1 MQKLA
6 EICIRRPVFATM
18 LILALVVIGL
28 DSYRKLGVDFFPKI
42 EFPYV
47 SITTVLPGASPEEV
61 ESQVTKV
68 LEEAVNTISG
78 IDELNSTSAEGISII
93 TIGFVLEKDPEIAA
107 QEVRDKVST
116 VLGQLPRDARTPV
129 VEKLATDAAPV
140 LNVVISSPRDLR
152 EVTKIVDDQIKK
164 NIETING
171 VGQVRFVGERK
182 RQIQVLL
189 NPEKLAAY
197 NLNIE
202 QVRLA
207 LAAQNVEVP
216 GGRIDEGNREL
227 TLRTLG
233 RVQQPAD
240 FARIIVANINGAP
253 VRISDIGEVQDSVE
267 EPRSL
272 ARLNGVPA
280 VALAVRKQAGTNSLE
295 VIAAIK
301 QRIEEIRP
309 SLPPDFRIT
318 YTRDQSG
325 FIRASYNAVLEHLV
339 LGGFFAAIVVLFFI
353 RNWRSTLIAAIA
365 IPTSIIST
373 FSLMNWMGFSLN
385 QITMLA
391 LTLMVGIVIDDAIVV
406 LENIF
411 RNMEEKRLPPME
423 AAFIGTKEIGLAV
436 LATTLSLIII
446 FIPIAIMPGIVGR
459 FMSSFGYTAAF
470 AVGIS
475 LIVSFTLTPMLCSRF
490 LKVEPEKKA
499 TKAGWYEALIARPY
513 QKMLAWS
520 LTHRWE
526 VALGALAVMLST
538 VPMIRAMGVD
548 FLPTDDQSEFEI
560 NIRMPVGSSLDG
572 TAQVMELVERDLREL
587 PGVRDLFTTIGADQR
602 RQVDRA
608 SVIVE
613 LVDPKERK
621 YSQRRLMDMA
631 RERLSRY
638 KDLIVTVQLPSLISG
653 APNSDFMFSIQGP
666 DLNRLEQYAN
676 SLMARLKQV
685 PGVADMELTYESG
698 KPEVRVQINRD
709 KAADLNV
716 NVAQI
721 ANAMRVLVGGDDQA
735 TTYKEGDDRYDVL
748 LRVAEPYRNS
758 PRTLERLYVPSAT
771 LGNVPLS
778 NVATFELGTGPT
790 SIDRYNRQ
798 RRVLIMGNLS
808 KNLALGDL
816 INIAN
821 QHMESLNMPP
831 GYTYGTVGR
840 SRELGRAV
848 KNFLIAFL
856 LSIVFMYMILASNYE
871 SFIDP
876 VTILLS
882 LPLSAP
888 FALLSLFIARENFS
902 IVYTSLGILVLF
914 GIVKKNSILQI
925 DHIKALRREG
935 MPRLEAIIQG
945 CEDRLRPILMTT
957 AALVAG
963 MIPLA
968 LGTGAGSGSRRT
980 VAIVVI
986 GGQSLALLLTL
997 LVTPVAYSLFDDVAH
1012 SRLWRRL
1019 FARAPKPAPSV
1030 TAMLL
1035 LAALLAPP
1043 ALKAQAK
1050 TGEEWEAAMRSARR
1064 QVLEAPR
1071 VGVAASLRELTLS
1084 QALELALKNNLEIEI
1099 ERTWLDTAAAM
1110 IKSARGAFDPLLQYN
1125 PSFDTRN
1132 LPVANTL
1139 AAPGGRLSEHYLNH
1153 NIYLRGK
1160 TPFSGLAWHIDFE
1173 NQRQSTNNPFTALT
1187 PFLTSRLGAGFSLP
1201 LLRFREVDPDRA
1213 QLRIRLKQRDQQRAA
1228 FELKVID
1235 VITRT
1240 QSAYWDLAAAIE
1252 DATVAADGV
1261 RLAREQHERNLRFI
1275 EAGTLA
1281 PVESAASEA
1290 ELQRRIDSFQTALT
1304 VLAAAENQ
1312 LKTILTPNP
1321 SDPLWNE
1328 RLVPVDARALPPPP
1342 VTVEE
1347 ALSTALER
1355 RLELRS
1361 LELSLDQNRTQV
1373 QLASSALRPQVV
1385 LTANYFNSGLAGV
1398 LAPGTGGGFASFFG
1412 PLFERVNTL
1421 SGINGLPPLPPV
1433 QTGGAVPPSLVGGYG
1448 STLSNLATGNFQT
1461 VSAGISFEWNP
1472 RNRAAQGQLEQAILN
1487 ERRLKLTRTQIEQ
1500 GIAAGVRTALQNLEA
1515 ARLRIEAARASERA
1529 AREKLESEIRLF
1541 QTGESTNFLVLVRQ
1555 NELLDSRRRVVAAEL
1570 LLNRAVAQLQQ
1581 ALGTTLEANR
1591 IRLD

>member
-28 DSYRKLGVDFFPKI
+28 DSYRKLGVDFFPKV

-78 IDELNSTSAEGISII
+78 IDELNSTSAEGVSII

-140 LNVVISSPRDLR
+140 LNIVVSSPRDMR

-164 NIETING
+164 NIETISG

-202 QVRLA
+202 QVRVA
-207 LAAQNVEVP
+207 LAAQNVEIP

-233 RVQQPAD
+233 RVEQPMD
-240 FARIIVANINGAP
+240 FARIIVGTVNGAP
-253 VRISDIGEVQDSVE
+253 VRISDIGEVQDTYE
-267 EPRSL
+267 EPRSI
-272 ARLNGVPA
+272 ARLNGRPA
-280 VALAVRKQAGTNSLE
+280 VALAVRKQAGTNSLD

-301 QRIEEIRP
+301 QRIVELKP
-309 SLPPDFRIT
+309 SLPPDFEIT
-318 YTRDQSG
+318 YARDQSG
-325 FIRASYNAVLEHLV
+325 FIQAAYNAVLEHLV
-339 LGGFFAAIVVLFFI
+339 LGGFFAAVIVLFFI

-373 FSLMNWMGFSLN
+373 FTLLNWMGFSLN

-391 LTLMVGIVIDDAIVV
+391 LTLVVGIVIDDAIVV

-411 RNMEEKRLPPME
+411 RHMEEKGLPPME
-423 AAFIGTKEIGLAV
+423 AAALGTKEIGLAV

-446 FIPIAIMPGIVGR
+446 FIPIAVMPGIVGR

-490 LKVEPEKKA
+490 LKLGKQERA
-499 TKAGWYEALIARPY
+499 TKSGFFDRLFAAPY
-513 QKMLAWS
+513 KRMLLWS
-520 LTHRWE
+520 LSRRWA
-526 VALGALAVMLST
+526 VAAAAVAVMLST
-538 VPMIRAMGVD
+538 IPMVRSMGVD

-560 NIRMPVGSSLDG
+560 NVRMPVGSSLEG
-572 TAQVMELVERDLREL
+572 TSQVMALIEEDLKEL
-587 PGVRDLFTTIGADQR
+587 PGVRDLFVTIGADQR
-602 RQVDRA
+602 RQVDRG

-613 LVDPKERK
+613 LVDVKERK
-621 YSQRRLMDMA
+621 QSQRQLMDMA
-631 RERLSRY
+631 REKLAKY

-666 DLNRLEQYAN
+666 DLNRLERYAN
-676 SLMARLKQV
+676 SLMARLKQIQ
-685 PGVADMELTYESG
+685 GVADMELTYESG

-709 KAADLNV
+709 KAADLHV
-716 NVAQI
+716 NVAQV

-735 TTYKEGDDRYDVL
+735 TTYKEGDDRYDVM
-748 LRVAEPYRNS
+748 LRVAKEFRNS

-778 NVATFELGTGPT
+778 NVASFELGTGPT

-816 INIAN
+816 IAIAN
-821 QHMESLNMPP
+821 QHMESQNMPP

-840 SRELGRAV
+840 SRELGRAMQ
-848 KNFLIAFL
+848 NFLIAFL

-888 FALLSLFIARENFS
+888 FALLSLFLARENFS

-925 DHIKALRREG
+925 DHIKGLRREG

-968 LGTGAGSGSRRT
+968 VGTGAGSGTRRT

-997 LVTPVAYSLFDDVAH
+997 VVTPVAYSLFDDVAH

-1019 FARAPKPAPSV
+1019 FSRVPKPAP
-1030 TAMLL
+1030 TTAAMLAL
-1035 LAALLAPP
+1035 ALLLVP
-1043 ALKAQAK
+1043 AVGSAQQ
-1050 TGEEWEAAMRSARR
+1050 AAEDPLRAARQ
-1064 QVLEAPR
+1064 QVLHANR
-1071 VGVAASLRELTLS
+1071 VGVSDTLRELTLK

-1099 ERTWLDTAAAM
+1099 ERSYLDTAAAM
-1110 IKSARGAFDPLLQYN
+1110 LKSARGAFDPLVQYN

-1139 AAPGGRLSEHYLNH
+1139 AAPGGRLSERYLNH
-1153 NIYLRGK
+1153 NFYVRGK
-1160 TPFSGLAWHIDFE
+1160 TPFSGLGWHIDFE

-1187 PFLTSRLGAGFSLP
+1187 PFLTSRLGAGFTFP
-1201 LLRFREVDPDRA
+1201 LLRFRDVDPDRA
-1213 QLRIRLKQRDQQRAA
+1213 QLRIRIKQRDQQRAA

-1235 VITRT
+1235 VVTRT

-1281 PVESAASEA
+1281 QVESAASEA
-1290 ELQRRIDSFQTALT
+1290 ELQRRIDSFQSALT

-1321 SDPLWNE
+1321 GDPMWSE
-1328 RLVPVDARALPPPP
+1328 RLLPVDARALPPPTI
-1342 VTVEE
+1342 TVEE
-1347 ALSTALER
+1347 ALGTALKQ

-1361 LELSLDQNRTQV
+1361 LDLSVEQNRTQV
-1373 QLASSALRPQVV
+1373 QLASSALKPQVM

-1398 LAPGTGGGFASFFG
+1398 LAPSSGGGFANFFA

-1421 SGINGLPPLPPV
+1421 SSLNGLPALPPV
-1433 QTGGAVPPSLVGGYG
+1433 QTGGAVPASLIGGYG
-1448 STLSNLATGNFQT
+1448 STLSNLTTGNFQT
-1461 VSAGISFEWNP
+1461 VAAGISFEWNP
-1472 RNRAAQGQLEQAILN
+1472 RNRAAQGQLEQALVQ

-1529 AREKLESEIRLF
+1529 AREKLESEIRLY
-1541 QTGESTNFLVLVRQ
+1541 QTGESTNFLVLARQ

-1581 ALGTTLEANR
+1581 ALGSTLDANQ

>member
-28 DSYRKLGVDFFPKI
+28 DSYRKLGVDFFPKV
-42 EFPYV
+42 EFPFV
-47 SITTVLPGASPEEV
+47 SITTILPGASPEEV

-78 IDELNSTSAEGISII
+78 IDELNSTSAEGVSII

-129 VEKLATDAAPV
+129 VEKLATDASPV
-140 LNVVISSPRDLR
+140 LNVVISSQRDLR

-164 NIETING
+164 NIETISG

-189 NPEKLAAY
+189 DPEKLAAY

-202 QVRLA
+202 QVRMA
-207 LAAQNVEVP
+207 LAAQNIEIP

-233 RVQQPAD
+233 RIEHPLD
-240 FARIIVANINGAP
+240 FARIIVATLGGAP
-253 VRISDIGEVQDSVE
+253 VRVSDIGEVQDSYE
-267 EPRSL
+267 EPRSI
-272 ARLNGVPA
+272 ARLNGKPA
-280 VALAVRKQAGTNSLE
+280 VALAVRKQAGTNSLD

-301 QRIEEIRP
+301 QRIAEIRP
-309 SLPPDFRIT
+309 SLPPDFEIT

-325 FIRASYNAVLEHLV
+325 FISAAYEAVLEHLI
-339 LGGFFAAIVVLFFI
+339 LGGLFAAVIVWFFI

-411 RNMEEKRLPPME
+411 RNMEEKNLTAME
-423 AAFIGTKEIGLAV
+423 AAFTGTKEIGLAV

-446 FIPIAIMPGIVGR
+446 FIPIAVMPGIVGR

-475 LIVSFTLTPMLCSRF
+475 LLVSFTLTPMLCSRF
-490 LKVEPEKKA
+490 LKVGKEKKA
-499 TKAGWYEALIARPY
+499 TKAGWYEWILARPY
-513 QKMLAWS
+513 AKMLVWS
-520 LTHRWE
+520 LNHRWA
-526 VALGALAVMLST
+526 VALGALVVMLST
-538 VPMIRAMGVD
+538 VPMVRTMGVD
-548 FLPTDDQSEFEI
+548 FLPIDDQSQFEV
-560 NIRMPVGSSLDG
+560 NVRMPVGSSLEG
-572 TAQVMELVERDLREL
+572 TAQAMELIEKDLAEL
-587 PGVRDLFTTIGADQR
+587 PGVRDLFVTIGADQR

-608 SVIVE
+608 SIIVE
-613 LVDPKERK
+613 LVDVKQRRQ
-621 YSQRRLMDMA
+621 SQRQLMDEA
-631 RERLSRY
+631 REKLAKYR
-638 KDLIVTVQLPSLISG
+638 DLIVTVQLPSLISG

-666 DLNRLEQYAN
+666 DLNRLEQYAD
-676 SLMARLKQV
+676 SLMTRIKQV

-816 INIAN
+816 INIAS
-821 QHMESLNMPP
+821 QHMESLNLPP

-848 KNFLIAFL
+848 QNFLIAFL
-856 LSIVFMYMILASNYE
+856 LSIVFMYMVLASNYE

-888 FALLSLFIARENFS
+888 FALLSLFIAGENFS

-935 MPRLEAIIQG
+935 ASRLEAIIQG

-957 AALVAG
+957 ASLVAG

-1012 SRLWRRL
+1012 SKLWRRL
-1019 FARAPKPAPSV
+1019 FARVPKPSPTTAAMIVLALLVAPSFASAQTV
-1030 TAMLL
+1030 G
-1035 LAALLAPP
+1035 APGEDP
-1043 ALKAQAK
+1043 LQA
-1050 TGEEWEAAMRSARR
+1050 ARR
-1064 QVLEAPR
+1064 QVLDAPR
-1071 VGVAASLRELTLS
+1071 VGVSDSLRQLTLQ

-1099 ERTWLDTAAAM
+1099 ERTYLDTAAAL
-1110 IKSARGAFDPLLQYN
+1110 IKNARGAFDPLLQYN

-1132 LPVANTL
+1132 IPVANTL
-1139 AAPGGRLSEHYLNH
+1139 AAPEGRLSERYLNH
-1153 NIYLRGK
+1153 NFYVRGK
-1160 TPFSGLAWHIDFE
+1160 TPFSGFSWHIDFE

-1187 PFLTSRLGAGFSLP
+1187 PFLTSRLGAGFTVP
-1201 LLRFREVDPDRA
+1201 LLRFRDVDPDRA
-1213 QLRIRLKQRDQQRAA
+1213 QLRVRLKQRDQQRAT

-1235 VITRT
+1235 VVTRT
-1240 QSAYWDLAAAIE
+1240 QSAYWDLTAAIE
-1252 DATVAADGV
+1252 DATVAAYGV

-1281 PVESAASEA
+1281 QVESAASEA
-1290 ELQRRIDSFQTALT
+1290 ELQRRIDSFQTTLT

-1312 LKTILTPNP
+1312 LKAILTPNP
-1321 SDPLWNE
+1321 ADPLWNE
-1328 RLVPVDARALPPPP
+1328 RLIPVDARALPPPAL
-1342 VTVEE
+1342 TVDE
-1347 ALSTALER
+1347 ALSTAFRR
-1355 RLELRS
+1355 RLELRA
-1361 LELSLDQNRTQV
+1361 LELSLDQNRTQM
-1373 QLASSALRPQVV
+1373 QLASSALKPQVMLV
-1385 LTANYFNSGLAGV
+1385 ANYFNSGLAGA
-1398 LAPGTGGGFASFFG
+1398 LAPNTGGGFANFFG
-1412 PLFERVNTL
+1412 PLLERVNAL
-1421 SGINGLPPLPPV
+1421 SGLSGFPPLPPV
-1433 QTGGAVPPSLVGGYG
+1433 QTGGAVPAALIGGYG
-1448 STLSNLATGNFQT
+1448 STLSNLATGSFQT
-1461 VSAGISFEWNP
+1461 VAAGISLEWNP
-1472 RNRAAQGQLEQAILN
+1472 RNRAAQGQLEQAMVQ

-1515 ARLRIEAARASERA
+1515 ARLRIDAARASERA

-1541 QTGESTNFLVLVRQ
+1541 QTGESTNFLVLTRQ

-1581 ALGTTLEANR
+1581 ALGSTLDANQ

>member
-28 DSYRKLGVDFFPKI
+28 DSYRKLGVDYFPKV
-42 EFPYV
+42 EFPFV
-47 SITTVLPGASPEEV
+47 TISTVLPGASPEEV

-93 TIGFVLEKDPEIAA
+93 TIGFVLEKDPEVAA

-140 LNVVISSPRDLR
+140 MNVVISSQRDLR

-164 NIETING
+164 NIETISG
-171 VGQVRFVGERK
+171 VGQVRFIGDRK

-189 NPEKLAAY
+189 DPEKLAAY

-207 LAAQNVEVP
+207 LAAQNIEIP

-227 TLRTLG
+227 SLRTLG
-233 RVQQPAD
+233 RVEKPLD
-240 FARIIVANINGAP
+240 FAQIIVATVNGAP
-253 VRISDIGEVQDSVE
+253 VRVSDIGEVQDSFE
-267 EPRSL
+267 EPRSI
-272 ARLNGVPA
+272 ARLNGKPA
-280 VALAVRKQAGTNSLE
+280 VALAVRKQAGTNSLD
-295 VIAAIK
+295 VIAAVK
-301 QRIEEIRP
+301 QRINELRP
-309 SLPPDFRIT
+309 SLPLDFEIT

-325 FIRASYNAVLEHLV
+325 FIRAAYEAVLEHLI
-339 LGGFFAAIVVLFFI
+339 LGGLFAAIIVLFFI

-411 RNMEEKRLPPME
+411 RNMEEKNLTAME

-446 FIPIAIMPGIVGR
+446 FIPIAVMPGIVGR

-475 LIVSFTLTPMLCSRF
+475 LLVSFTLTPMLCSRF
-490 LKVEPEKKA
+490 LKVGKEKKA
-499 TKAGWYEALIARPY
+499 TKAGWYEWLLAKPYARL
-513 QKMLAWS
+513 LAWS
-520 LTHRWE
+520 LSHRWA
-526 VALGALAVMLST
+526 VALGALVVMLST
-538 VPMIRAMGVD
+538 VPMVRSMGVD
-548 FLPTDDQSEFEI
+548 FLPTDDQSQFEV

-572 TAQVMELVERDLREL
+572 TAQVMELVEKDLAEL
-587 PGVRDLFTTIGADQR
+587 PGVRDLFVTIGADQR

-613 LVDPKERK
+613 LVDVKRRK
-621 YSQRRLMDMA
+621 QSQVQLMDMA
-631 RERLSRY
+631 REKLAKY

-666 DLNRLEQYAN
+666 DLNRLENYAN
-676 SLMARLKQV
+676 SLMTRLKQV

-848 KNFLIAFL
+848 QNFLIAFL

-925 DHIKALRREG
+925 DHIKALRRG
-935 MPRLEAIIQG
+935 GAARLEAIIQG

-997 LVTPVAYSLFDDVAH
+997 LVTPVAYSLFDDLAH
-1012 SRLWRRL
+1012 LPLWRRL
-1019 FARAPKPAPSV
+1019 FARVPKPSPT
-1030 TAMLL
+1030 TAAMLALALL
-1035 LAALLAPP
+1035 LAP
-1043 ALKAQAK
+1043 ALVYAQTPASVEDPLK
-1050 TGEEWEAAMRSARR
+1050 SARR
-1064 QVLEAPR
+1064 QVLHAPR
-1071 VGVAASLRELTLS
+1071 VGVSDALHELTLQ
-1084 QALELALKNNLEIEI
+1084 QALELALKNNLEIEV
-1099 ERTWLDTAAAM
+1099 ERTYLDTAAALL
-1110 IKSARGAFDPLLQYN
+1110 KSARGAFDPLLQYN
-1125 PSFDTRN
+1125 PGFDTRN

-1139 AAPGGRLSEHYLNH
+1139 AAPGGKLSERYLNH
-1153 NIYLRGK
+1153 NFYVRGR

-1187 PFLTSRLGAGFSLP
+1187 PFLTSRLGAGFTLP
-1201 LLRFREVDPDRA
+1201 LLRFRDVDPDRA
-1213 QLRIRLKQRDQQRAA
+1213 QLRVRLKQRDQQRAA

-1235 VITRT
+1235 VVTRT

-1281 PVESAASEA
+1281 QVESAASEA
-1290 ELQRRIDSFQTALT
+1290 ELQRRIDSFQTTLT

-1312 LKTILTPNP
+1312 LKAILTPNS

-1328 RLVPVDARALPPPP
+1328 RLVPVDARALPPPALAID
-1342 VTVEE
+1342 E
-1347 ALSTALER
+1347 ALSTAFR
-1355 RLELRS
+1355 QRLELRS
-1361 LELSLDQNRTQV
+1361 LELSLDQNRTQI
-1373 QLASSALRPQVV
+1373 QLASSALRPQVM
-1385 LTANYFNSGLAGV
+1385 LTANYFNTGLAGS
-1398 LAPGTGGGFASFFG
+1398 LAPSTGGGFASFFG
-1412 PLFERVNTL
+1412 PLFDRVKKL
-1421 SGINGLPPLPPV
+1421 SDISGLPPLPPV
-1433 QTGGAVPPSLVGGYG
+1433 QTGGAVPAALIGGYG
-1448 STLSNLATGNFQT
+1448 STLSNLATGTFQT
-1461 VSAGISFEWNP
+1461 LAAGLSIEWNP
-1472 RNRAAQGQLEQAILN
+1472 RNRAAQGQLEQAVIQ
-1487 ERRLKLTRTQIEQ
+1487 EKRLKLTRTQIEQ

-1515 ARLRIEAARASERA
+1515 ARLRIGAARASERA
-1529 AREKLESEIRLF
+1529 AREKLESEIRLY
-1541 QTGESTNFLVLVRQ
+1541 QTGESTNFLVLTRQ

-1581 ALGTTLEANR
+1581 ALGSTLEANQ
-1591 IRLD
+1591 IKLD

>member
-28 DSYRKLGVDFFPKI
+28 DSYRKLGVDFFPKV
-42 EFPYV
+42 EFPFV

-78 IDELNSTSAEGISII
+78 IDELNSTSAEGVSII

-129 VEKLATDAAPV
+129 VEKLATDASPI
-140 LNVVISSPRDLR
+140 LNIVISSSRDLR

-171 VGQVRFVGERK
+171 VGQVRFVGDRK

-202 QVRLA
+202 QVRMA
-207 LAAQNVEVP
+207 LAAQNVEIP

-233 RVQQPAD
+233 RVEQPMD
-240 FARIIVANINGAP
+240 FARIIVGTINGAP
-253 VRISDIGEVQDSVE
+253 VRVSDIAEVQDTYE
-267 EPRSL
+267 EPRSI
-272 ARLNGVPA
+272 ARLNGRPA
-280 VALAVRKQAGTNSLE
+280 VALAVRKQAGTNSLD

-301 QRIEEIRP
+301 QRIEELKP
-309 SLPPDFRIT
+309 SLPPDFEIT
-318 YTRDQSG
+318 YARDQSG
-325 FIRASYNAVLEHLV
+325 FIQAAYDAVLEHLV
-339 LGGFFAAIVVLFFI
+339 LGGFFAAIIVLFFI
-353 RNWRSTLIAAIA
+353 RDWRSTLIAAIA

-373 FSLMNWMGFSLN
+373 FSLLDWMGFSLN

-391 LTLMVGIVIDDAIVV
+391 LTLVVGIVIDDAIVV

-411 RNMEEKRLPPME
+411 RHMEEKGLPAME
-423 AAFIGTKEIGLAV
+423 AAVTGTREIGLAV

-490 LKVEPEKKA
+490 LKLGRKEKS
-499 TKAGWYEALIARPY
+499 TKSGFFDKLFASPY
-513 QKMLAWS
+513 KKMLIWS
-520 LTHRWE
+520 MNHRWA
-526 VALGALAVMLST
+526 VSLGAVAVMLST
-538 VPMIRAMGVD
+538 VPMVRSMGVD
-548 FLPTDDQSEFEI
+548 FLPTDDQSEFEV
-560 NIRMPVGSSLDG
+560 NVRMPVGSSLEG
-572 TAQVMELVERDLREL
+572 TSQVMALIEQDLKEL
-587 PGVRDLFTTIGADQR
+587 PGVRDLFVTIGADQR
-602 RQVDRA
+602 RQVDRG

-613 LVDPKERK
+613 LVDVKERK
-621 YSQRRLMDMA
+621 YSQRQLMDMA
-631 RERLSRY
+631 REKLAKY
-638 KDLIVTVQLPSLISG
+638 KDLIVTVQLPSLIAG

-676 SLMARLKQV
+676 SLMARLRQV
-685 PGVADMELTYESG
+685 PGMADMELTYESG

-716 NVAQI
+716 NVAQV
-721 ANAMRVLVGGDDQA
+721 ANAMRVLVGGDDQV
-735 TTYKEGDDRYDVL
+735 TTYKEGEDRYDVM
-748 LRVAEPYRNS
+748 LRVAKEYRNS
-758 PRTLERLYVPSAT
+758 PRTLERLYVPSST

-778 NVATFELGTGPT
+778 NVASFELGTGPT

-808 KNLALGDL
+808 KNLALGDV

-848 KNFLIAFL
+848 QNFLIAFL

-925 DHIKALRREG
+925 DHIKGLRREG

-957 AALVAG
+957 ASLVAG

-968 LGTGAGSGSRRT
+968 VGTGAGSGTRRT

-1012 SRLWRRL
+1012 SRLWKRL
-1019 FARAPKPAPSV
+1019 FSRVPKPAP
-1030 TAMLL
+1030 TTAAMLALALLLVPAAALAQPAAEDPL
-1035 LAALLAPP
+1035 LAAR
-1043 ALKAQAK
+1043 K
-1050 TGEEWEAAMRSARR
+1050 
-1064 QVLEAPR
+1064 QVLHAKR
-1071 VGVAASLRELTLS
+1071 VGVSDALRELTLK

-1099 ERTWLDTAAAM
+1099 ERSYLDTAAAM
-1110 IKSARGAFDPLLQYN
+1110 LKSARGAFDPLVQYN

-1132 LPVANTL
+1132 IPVANTL
-1139 AAPGGRLSEHYLNH
+1139 AAPGGRLSERYLNH
-1153 NIYLRGK
+1153 NFYVRGK
-1160 TPFSGLAWHIDFE
+1160 TPFSGLGWHIDFE

-1187 PFLTSRLGAGFSLP
+1187 PFLTSRLGAGFTFP
-1201 LLRFREVDPDRA
+1201 LLRFRDVDPDRA
-1213 QLRIRLKQRDQQRAA
+1213 QLRIRLKQRDQQRAT

-1235 VITRT
+1235 VVTRT

-1281 PVESAASEA
+1281 QVESAASEA
-1290 ELQRRIDSFQTALT
+1290 ELQRRIDSFQSALT
-1304 VLAAAENQ
+1304 VVAAAENQ

-1321 SDPLWNE
+1321 ADPMWSE
-1328 RLVPVDARALPPPP
+1328 RLVPVDARALPPPAI
-1342 VTVEE
+1342 TVEE
-1347 ALSTALER
+1347 ALETALR
-1355 RLELRS
+1355 QRLELRS
-1361 LELSLDQNRTQV
+1361 LDLSLEQNRTQV
-1373 QLASSALRPQVV
+1373 QLASSALKPQVM

-1398 LAPGTGGGFASFFG
+1398 LAPSAGGGFANFFG

-1421 SGINGLPPLPPV
+1421 SVLNGLPSLPPV
-1433 QTGGAVPPSLVGGYG
+1433 QTGGAVPASLIGGYG
-1448 STLSNLATGNFQT
+1448 STLSNLTTGNFQT
-1461 VSAGISFEWNP
+1461 LAAGISFEWNP
-1472 RNRAAQGQLEQAILN
+1472 RNRAAQGQLEQALAQ

-1500 GIAAGVRTALQNLEA
+1500 GIAASVRTALQNLEA
-1515 ARLRIEAARASERA
+1515 ARLRIDAARASERA
-1529 AREKLESEIRLF
+1529 AREKLESEIRLY
-1541 QTGESTNFLVLVRQ
+1541 QTGESTNFLVLARQ

-1581 ALGTTLEANR
+1581 ALGSTLEANQ

>member
-28 DSYRKLGVDFFPKI
+28 DSYRKLGVDFFPKV

-129 VEKLATDAAPV
+129 VEKLATDASPI
-140 LNVVISSPRDLR
+140 LNVVVSAERDLR

-164 NIETING
+164 NIETISG

-189 NPEKLAAY
+189 NPERLAAY

-202 QVRLA
+202 QVRMA
-207 LAAQNVEVP
+207 LAAQNIEIP

-233 RVQQPAD
+233 RVSQPMD
-240 FARIIVANINGAP
+240 FARIIVGTINGSP
-253 VRISDIGEVQDSVE
+253 VRVSDIGDVYDTYE
-267 EPRSL
+267 EPRSI
-272 ARLNGVPA
+272 ARLNGKPA
-280 VALAVRKQAGTNSLE
+280 VALAVRKQAGTNSLD

-301 QRIEEIRP
+301 QRIDELRP
-309 SLPPDFRIT
+309 SLPPDFEIT

-325 FIRASYNAVLEHLV
+325 FIQAAYNAVLEHLI
-339 LGGFFAAIVVLFFI
+339 LGGFFAAIIVLVFI

-373 FSLMNWMGFSLN
+373 FSLMQWMGFSLN

-411 RNMEEKRLPPME
+411 RNMEEKGLPAME
-423 AAFIGTKEIGLAV
+423 AAAIGTKEIGLAV

-470 AVGIS
+470 AVGVS
-475 LIVSFTLTPMLCSRF
+475 LLVSFTLTPMLCSRF
-490 LKVEPEKKA
+490 LKLGDHKQS
-499 TKAGWYEALIARPY
+499 TKAGFFDAIFASPY
-513 QKMLAWS
+513 KKMLVWS
-520 LTHRWE
+520 LNHRWA

-538 VPMIRAMGVD
+538 VPMMRAMGVD
-548 FLPTDDQSEFEI
+548 FLPTDDQSQFEV
-560 NIRMPVGSSLDG
+560 NVRMPVGSSLEG
-572 TAQVMELVERDLREL
+572 TSQVMALIEEDLKEL
-587 PGVRDLFTTIGADQR
+587 PGVRALFTSIGADIQ
-602 RQVDRA
+602 RQVDRG
-608 SVIVE
+608 SVLVE

-621 YSQRRLMDMA
+621 NSQRQLMDMA
-631 RERLSRY
+631 REKLAKY
-638 KDLIVTVQLPSLISG
+638 KDLTVTVQLPSLIAG

-676 SLMARLKQV
+676 SLMDRLRQV
-685 PGVADMELTYESG
+685 QGVADMDLTYESG
-698 KPEVRVQINRD
+698 KPEVRVVIHRD

-721 ANAMRVLVGGDDQA
+721 ASAMRVLVGGDEQA
-735 TTYKEGDDRYDVL
+735 TTYKEGEDRYDVM
-748 LRVAEPYRNS
+748 LRVSREFRNS
-758 PRTLERLYVPSAT
+758 PRALERLYVPSSS
-771 LGNVPLS
+771 LGNVALS
-778 NVATFELGTGPT
+778 NVASLEQGTGPT

-798 RRVLIMGNLS
+798 RRVMIVGNLS

-821 QHMESLNMPP
+821 QHMESLNLPP

-848 KNFLIAFL
+848 QNFVIAFL
-856 LSIVFMYMILASNYE
+856 LSVVFMYMILASNYE

-888 FALLSLFIARENFS
+888 FALLSLFLARENFS

-935 MPRLEAIIQG
+935 MPRFEAVIQG

-968 LGTGAGSGSRRT
+968 LGTGAGSGTRRT

-997 LVTPVAYSLFDDVAH
+997 LVTPVAYTLFDDVAH

-1019 FARAPKPAPSV
+1019 FARVPKPSPTTAAMLALAMLIAPSV
-1030 TAMLL
+1030 LS
-1035 LAALLAPP
+1035 
-1043 ALKAQAK
+1043 AQ
-1050 TGEEWEAAMRSARR
+1050 TAAMPADEALRAARQ
-1064 QVLEAPR
+1064 QVLHAPR
-1071 VGVAASLRELTLS
+1071 VGVSDTLRELTLK
-1084 QALELALKNNLEIEI
+1084 QALELALKNNLEIEV
-1099 ERTWLDTAAAM
+1099 ERTYLDTAAAL
-1110 IKSARGAFDPLLQYN
+1110 IKNARGAFDPLLQYN

-1132 LPVANTL
+1132 IPVANTL
-1139 AAPGGRLSEHYLNH
+1139 AAPEGRLSERYLNH
-1153 NIYLRGK
+1153 NFYVRGK
-1160 TPFSGLAWHIDFE
+1160 TPFSGFSWHIDFE

-1187 PFLTSRLGAGFSLP
+1187 PFLTSRLGAGFTVP
-1201 LLRFREVDPDRA
+1201 LLRFRDVDPDRA

-1235 VITRT
+1235 VVTRT
-1240 QSAYWDLAAAIE
+1240 QSAYWDLTAAIE

-1281 PVESAASEA
+1281 QVESAASEA
-1290 ELQRRIDSFQTALT
+1290 ELQRRIDSFQNTLT

-1312 LKTILTPNP
+1312 LKAILTPNP

-1328 RLVPVDARALPPPP
+1328 RLLPVEARALTPPAI
-1342 VTVEE
+1342 TVEE
-1347 ALSTALER
+1347 ALEMAFR
-1355 RLELRS
+1355 QRLELRS
-1361 LELSLDQNRTQV
+1361 LELSVDQNRTQI
-1373 QLASSALRPQVV
+1373 QLASSALKPQVMLV
-1385 LTANYFNSGLAGV
+1385 ANYFNTGLAGV
-1398 LAPGTGGGFASFFG
+1398 LAPNTGGGFGNFFG
-1412 PLFERVNTL
+1412 PLFERMNRL
-1421 SGINGLPPLPPV
+1421 SDLNGLPPLPAV
-1433 QTGGAVPPSLVGGYG
+1433 QPGGTVPAALIGGYG
-1448 STLSNLATGNFQT
+1448 NTLSNLTSGTFQT
-1461 VSAGISFEWNP
+1461 VAAGISFEWNP
-1472 RNRAAQGQLEQAILN
+1472 RNRAAQGQLDQAVIQ
-1487 ERRLKLTRTQIEQ
+1487 ERRLKLTKTQIEQ
-1500 GIAAGVRTALQNLEA
+1500 GIAASVRTALQNLEA
-1515 ARLRIEAARASERA
+1515 ARLRIDAARASERA

-1541 QTGESTNFLVLVRQ
+1541 QTGESTNFLVLARQ

-1581 ALGTTLEANR
+1581 ALGSTLQANE

>member
-28 DSYRKLGVDFFPKI
+28 DSYRKLGVDFFPKV
-42 EFPYV
+42 EFPFV

-78 IDELNSTSAEGISII
+78 IDELNSTSAEGVSII

-129 VEKLATDAAPV
+129 VEKVATDASPV

-164 NIETING
+164 NIETISG
-171 VGQVRFVGERK
+171 VGQVRFIGDRK

-202 QVRLA
+202 QVRMA
-207 LAAQNVEVP
+207 LAAQNVEIP

-233 RVQQPAD
+233 RVEQPLD
-240 FARIIVANINGAP
+240 FARIIVGTVNGAP
-253 VRISDIGEVQDSVE
+253 VRVSDIGEVQDAYE
-267 EPRSL
+267 EPRSI
-272 ARLNGVPA
+272 ARLNGRPA
-280 VALAVRKQAGTNSLE
+280 VALAVRKQAGTNSLD

-301 QRIEEIRP
+301 QRIEELRA
-309 SLPPDFRIT
+309 SLPPDFEIT
-318 YTRDQSG
+318 YARDQSS
-325 FIRASYNAVLEHLV
+325 FIQAAYDAVLEHLM
-339 LGGFFAAIVVLFFI
+339 LGGLFAAIIVLFFI
-353 RNWRSTLIAAIA
+353 RDWRSTLIAAIA

-411 RNMEEKRLPPME
+411 RHMEEKGLPPME
-423 AAFIGTKEIGLAV
+423 AARVGTKEIGLAV

-475 LIVSFTLTPMLCSRF
+475 LLVSFTLTPMLCSRF
-490 LKVEPEKKA
+490 LKLGKQEKA
-499 TKAGWYEALIARPY
+499 TKAGFFDKLFAAPY
-513 QKMLAWS
+513 KKMLVWS
-520 LTHRWE
+520 LNHRWA
-526 VALGALAVMLST
+526 VSLGALAVMLST
-538 VPMIRAMGVD
+538 VPMVRSMGVD
-548 FLPTDDQSEFEI
+548 FLPTDDQSEFEV
-560 NIRMPVGSSLDG
+560 NVRMPVGSSLEG
-572 TAQVMELVERDLREL
+572 TSQVMALIEEDLKNL
-587 PGVRDLFTTIGADQR
+587 PGVRDLFVTIGADQR
-602 RQVDRA
+602 RQVDRG

-613 LVDPKERK
+613 LVDIKQRK
-621 YSQRRLMDMA
+621 HSQQQLMDMA
-631 RERLSRY
+631 RERLAKY

-653 APNSDFMFSIQGP
+653 APNADFMFSIQGP

-685 PGVADMELTYESG
+685 PGAADMELTYESG

-709 KAADLNV
+709 KAADLHV
-716 NVAQI
+716 NVAQV

-735 TTYKEGDDRYDVL
+735 TTYKEGDDRYDVM
-748 LRVAEPYRNS
+748 LRVAKEFRNS

-778 NVATFELGTGPT
+778 NVASFELGTGPT

-816 INIAN
+816 INLAN
-821 QHMESLNMPP
+821 QHMESLNLPP

-848 KNFLIAFL
+848 QNFLIAFL

-925 DHIKALRREG
+925 DHIKGLRREG

-968 LGTGAGSGSRRT
+968 LGTGAGSGTRRT

-986 GGQSLALLLTL
+986 GGQTLALLLTL

-1019 FARAPKPAPSV
+1019 FSRVPKPAP
-1030 TAMLL
+1030 TTAAMLAL
-1035 LAALLAPP
+1035 ALLLLP
-1043 ALKAQAK
+1043 ATASAQPAS
-1050 TGEEWEAAMRSARR
+1050 EEPLQAARQ
-1064 QVLEAPR
+1064 QVLHAPR
-1071 VGVAASLRELTLS
+1071 VGVTDTLRELTLK

-1099 ERTWLDTAAAM
+1099 ERSYLDTAAAM
-1110 IKSARGAFDPLLQYN
+1110 LKSARGAFDPLVQYN

-1139 AAPGGRLSEHYLNH
+1139 AAPGGKLSERYLNH
-1153 NIYLRGK
+1153 NFYVRGK
-1160 TPFSGLAWHIDFE
+1160 TPLSGLGWHIDFE

-1187 PFLTSRLGAGFSLP
+1187 PFLTSRLGAGFTFP

-1213 QLRIRLKQRDQQRAA
+1213 QLRIRLKQRDRQRAA

-1235 VITRT
+1235 VVTRT

-1281 PVESAASEA
+1281 QVESAASEA
-1290 ELQRRIDSFQTALT
+1290 ELQRRIDSFQSALT
-1304 VLAAAENQ
+1304 VVAAAENQ

-1321 SDPLWNE
+1321 DDPMWNE
-1328 RLVPVDARALPPPP
+1328 RLLPVELRVAPPHSI
-1342 VTVEE
+1342 TVEE
-1347 ALSTALER
+1347 ALSTALR
-1355 RLELRS
+1355 QRLELRS
-1361 LELSLDQNRTQV
+1361 LDLSLEQNHTQL
-1373 QLASSALRPQVV
+1373 QLASSALKPQVM
-1385 LTANYFNSGLAGV
+1385 LTANYFNTGLAGA
-1398 LAPGTGGGFASFFG
+1398 LAPSSGGGFANFFG

-1421 SGINGLPPLPPV
+1421 SSLNGLPALPPV
-1433 QTGGAVPPSLVGGYG
+1433 QTGSAVPVSLIGGYG
-1448 STLSNLATGNFQT
+1448 STLSNLTTGNFQT
-1461 VSAGISFEWNP
+1461 VAAGISFEWNP
-1472 RNRAAQGQLEQAILN
+1472 RNRAAQGQLEQALIE

-1500 GIAAGVRTALQNLEA
+1500 TIAAGVRTALQNLEA

-1529 AREKLESEIRLF
+1529 AREKLESEIRLY
-1541 QTGESTNFLVLVRQ
+1541 QTGESTNFLVLARQ
-1555 NELLDSRRRVVAAEL
+1555 NELLDSRRRVVAAQL

-1581 ALGTTLEANR
+1581 AVGSTLEANQ

>member
-28 DSYRKLGVDFFPKI
+28 DSYRKLGVDYFPKV

-93 TIGFVLEKDPEIAA
+93 TIAFVLEKDPEVAA

-129 VEKLATDAAPV
+129 VEKLATDASPI
-140 LNVVISSPRDLR
+140 LNVVVSADRDLR

-189 NPEKLAAY
+189 NPERLAAY

-202 QVRLA
+202 QVRAA
-207 LAAQNVEVP
+207 LAAQNIEIP

-227 TLRTLG
+227 SLRTLG
-233 RVQQPAD
+233 RVTHPLD
-240 FARIIVANINGAP
+240 FASIIVGTVNGAP
-253 VRISDIGEVQDSVE
+253 VRISDIGEVQDTYE
-267 EPRSL
+267 EPRSI
-272 ARLNGVPA
+272 ARLNGKPA

-301 QRIEEIRP
+301 ERIERIRP
-309 SLPPDFRIT
+309 SLPPDFEIT
-318 YTRDQSG
+318 YARDQSG
-325 FIRASYNAVLEHLV
+325 FIRAAYDAVLEHLV
-339 LGGFFAAIVVLFFI
+339 LGGFFAAIIVLVFI

-373 FSLMNWMGFSLN
+373 FSLMQWMGFSLN

-411 RNMEEKRLPPME
+411 RYMEEKNLPAME
-423 AAFIGTKEIGLAV
+423 AAFLGTKEIGLAV

-470 AVGIS
+470 AVGVS
-475 LIVSFTLTPMLCSRF
+475 LLVSFTLTPMLCSRF
-490 LKVEPEKKA
+490 LELGNHEKS
-499 TKAGWYEALIARPY
+499 TKAGFFDKIFASPY
-513 QKMLAWS
+513 KRMLVWS
-520 LTHRWE
+520 LHHRWA

-538 VPMIRAMGVD
+538 VPMVRAMGVD
-548 FLPTDDQSEFEI
+548 FLPTDDQSQFEV

-572 TAQVMELVERDLREL
+572 TSQVMALIEEDLRQL
-587 PGVRDLFTTIGADQR
+587 PGVRALFTTIGADIQ
-602 RQVDRA
+602 RQVDRGT
-608 SVIVE
+608 VLIE
-613 LVDPKERK
+613 LVDPKQRK
-621 YSQRRLMDMA
+621 YSQRQLMDMA
-631 RERLSRY
+631 REKLAKYR
-638 KDLIVTVQLPSLISG
+638 DLTVTVQLPSLIAG

-676 SLMARLKQV
+676 SLIERLRQV
-685 PGVADMELTYESG
+685 PGMADIDLTYESG
-698 KPEVRVQINRD
+698 KPEVRVLIDRN
-709 KAADLNV
+709 KAADLHV

-721 ANAMRVLVGGDDQA
+721 ANAMRVLVGGDEQA
-735 TTYKEGDDRYDVL
+735 TTYKEGDDRYDVM
-748 LRVAEPYRNS
+748 LRVAKEFRNS
-758 PRTLERLYVPSAT
+758 PRALERLYVPSST
-771 LGNVPLS
+771 LGNVALA
-778 NVATFELGTGPT
+778 NVASLQAGTGPI

-798 RRVLIMGNLS
+798 RRVMIVGNLS

-821 QHMESLNMPP
+821 QHMESLNLPP

-848 KNFLIAFL
+848 QNFLIAFL

-888 FALLSLFIARENFS
+888 FALLSLFLARENFS

-925 DHIKALRREG
+925 DHIKGLRREG

-968 LGTGAGSGSRRT
+968 LGTGAGSGTRRT

-1012 SRLWRRL
+1012 LPLWRRL
-1019 FARAPKPAPSV
+1019 FSRVPKPSTTTA
-1030 TAMLL
+1030 AMLALIL
-1035 LAALLAPP
+1035 LLPAALSAQP
-1043 ALKAQAK
+1043 AAQAY
-1050 TGEEWEAAMRSARR
+1050 EEPLKEARQ
-1064 QVLEAPR
+1064 QVLHAPR
-1071 VGVAASLRELTLS
+1071 VGVSDTIRELTLQ

-1099 ERTWLDTAAAM
+1099 ERTYLDTAAAL

-1139 AAPGGRLSEHYLNH
+1139 AAPGGRLSEKYLNH
-1153 NIYLRGK
+1153 NFYVRGK
-1160 TPFSGLAWHIDFE
+1160 TPYWGLAWHVDFE

-1187 PFLTSRLGAGFSLP
+1187 PFLTSRLGAGFTLP
-1201 LLRFREVDPDRA
+1201 LLRFSGIDADRA
-1213 QLRIRLKQRDQQRAA
+1213 QLRIRLKQRDQQRAT

-1235 VITRT
+1235 VVTRT

-1275 EAGTLA
+1275 AAGTLA

-1290 ELQRRIDSFQTALT
+1290 ELQRRIDSFQSALT

-1321 SDPLWNE
+1321 SDPMWNE
-1328 RLVPVDARALPPPP
+1328 RLLPVEPHAQQPPALR
-1342 VTVEE
+1342 VEE
-1347 ALSTALER
+1347 ALDLALR
-1355 RLELRS
+1355 QRLELRS
-1361 LELSLDQNRTQV
+1361 LELSLDQTRTQV
-1373 QLASSALRPQVV
+1373 QLASSALKPQVM
-1385 LTANYFNSGLAGV
+1385 LTANYYNSGLAGV
-1398 LAPGTGGGFASFFG
+1398 LVPNTGGGFANFLG
-1412 PLFERVNTL
+1412 PLFDRINTL
-1421 SGINGLPPLPPV
+1421 SDLNGLPPLPPA
-1433 QTGGAVPPSLVGGYG
+1433 QAGGTVPAALIGGYR
-1448 STLSNLATGNFQT
+1448 SALSNLATGNFQT
-1461 VSAGISFEWNP
+1461 VAAGISFEWNP
-1472 RNRAAQGQLEQAILN
+1472 RNRAAQGQLEQAVLQL
-1487 ERRLKLTRTQIEQ
+1487 RRLQLTRTQIEQ
-1500 GIAAGVRTALQNLEA
+1500 GIAASVRTALQNLEA

-1529 AREKLESEIRLF
+1529 ARDKLESEIRLY
-1541 QTGESTNFLVLVRQ
+1541 QTGESTNFLVLTRQ

-1581 ALGTTLEANR
+1581 ALGSTLQANQ

>member
-28 DSYRKLGVDFFPKI
+28 DSYRKLGVDFFPKV

-78 IDELNSTSAEGISII
+78 IDELNSTSAEGVSII
-93 TIGFVLEKDPEIAA
+93 TIGFVLEKDPEVAA

-140 LNVVISSPRDLR
+140 LNIVVSSPRDMR

-164 NIETING
+164 NIETISG

-202 QVRLA
+202 QVRMA
-207 LAAQNVEVP
+207 LAAQNVEIP

-233 RVQQPAD
+233 RVAQPLD
-240 FARIIVANINGAP
+240 FARIIAGTVNGAP
-253 VRISDIGEVQDSVE
+253 VRISDIGEVQDAYE
-267 EPRSL
+267 EPRSI
-272 ARLNGVPA
+272 ARLNGRPA
-280 VALAVRKQAGTNSLE
+280 VALAVRKQAGTNSLD

-301 QRIEEIRP
+301 QRIEELKP
-309 SLPPDFRIT
+309 SLPPDFEIT
-318 YTRDQSG
+318 YARDQSG
-325 FIRASYNAVLEHLV
+325 FIRAAYNAVLEHLV
-339 LGGFFAAIVVLFFI
+339 LGGFFAAIIVLFFI

-373 FSLMNWMGFSLN
+373 FTLLNWMGFSLN

-391 LTLMVGIVIDDAIVV
+391 LTLVVGIVIDDAIVV

-411 RNMEEKRLPPME
+411 RHMEEKGLPPME
-423 AAFIGTKEIGLAV
+423 AAALGTKEIGLAV

-446 FIPIAIMPGIVGR
+446 FIPIAVMPGIVGR

-490 LKVEPEKKA
+490 LKLGKQEKA
-499 TKAGWYEALIARPY
+499 TKAGFFDKLFAAPY
-513 QKMLAWS
+513 KRMLVWS
-520 LTHRWE
+520 LNHRW
-526 VALGALAVMLST
+526 AISAAALAVMLST
-538 VPMIRAMGVD
+538 IPMVRSMGVD

-560 NIRMPVGSSLDG
+560 NVRMPVGSSLEG
-572 TAQVMELVERDLREL
+572 TSQVMALIEEDLKEL
-587 PGVRDLFTTIGADQR
+587 PGVRDLFVTIGADQR
-602 RQVDRA
+602 RQVDRG

-613 LVDPKERK
+613 LVDVKDRK
-621 YSQRRLMDMA
+621 QSQRQLMDMA
-631 RERLSRY
+631 REKLAKY

-676 SLMARLKQV
+676 SLMARLKQI

-709 KAADLNV
+709 KAADLHV
-716 NVAQI
+716 NVAQV

-735 TTYKEGDDRYDVL
+735 TTYKEGDDRYDVM
-748 LRVAEPYRNS
+748 LRVAKEFRNS

-771 LGNVPLS
+771 LGNVALS
-778 NVATFELGTGPT
+778 NVASFELGAGPT

-816 INIAN
+816 IALAN
-821 QHMESLNMPP
+821 QHMESQNMPP

-840 SRELGRAV
+840 SRELGRAMQ
-848 KNFLIAFL
+848 NFLIAFL

-888 FALLSLFIARENFS
+888 FALLSLFLARENFS

-925 DHIKALRREG
+925 DHIKGLRREG

-968 LGTGAGSGSRRT
+968 VGTGAGSGTRRT

-1019 FARAPKPAPSV
+1019 FSRMPKPAP
-1030 TAMLL
+1030 TTAAMLAL
-1035 LAALLAPP
+1035 ALLLLP
-1043 ALKAQAK
+1043 AVALAQP
-1050 TGEEWEAAMRSARR
+1050 AAEDPLRAARQ
-1064 QVLEAPR
+1064 QVLHAKR
-1071 VGVAASLRELTLS
+1071 VGVSDALRELTLQ
-1084 QALELALKNNLEIEI
+1084 QALELALRNNLEIEI
-1099 ERTWLDTAAAM
+1099 ERSYLDTAAAM
-1110 IKSARGAFDPLLQYN
+1110 LKSARGAFDPLVQYN

-1139 AAPGGRLSEHYLNH
+1139 AAPGGRLSERYLNH
-1153 NIYLRGK
+1153 NFYVRGK
-1160 TPFSGLAWHIDFE
+1160 TPFSGLGWHIDFE

-1187 PFLTSRLGAGFSLP
+1187 PFLTSRLGTGFTFP

-1213 QLRIRLKQRDQQRAA
+1213 QLRIRIKQCDQQRAA

-1235 VITRT
+1235 VVTRT

-1275 EAGTLA
+1275 DAGTLA
-1281 PVESAASEA
+1281 QVESAASEA

-1304 VLAAAENQ
+1304 VVAAAENQ
-1312 LKTILTPNP
+1312 LKTILTPSP
-1321 SDPLWNE
+1321 ADALWSE
-1328 RLVPVDARALPPPP
+1328 RLVPVDARALPPPSP
-1342 VTVEE
+1342 SVDD
-1347 ALSTALER
+1347 ALSTAFR
-1355 RLELRS
+1355 QRLELRS
-1361 LELSLDQNRTQV
+1361 LDLSLEQNRTQV
-1373 QLASSALRPQVV
+1373 QLASSALKPQVM

-1398 LAPGTGGGFASFFG
+1398 LAPSSGGGFANFFA

-1421 SGINGLPPLPPV
+1421 SSLSGLPALPPV
-1433 QTGGAVPPSLVGGYG
+1433 QTGGAVPASLIGGYG
-1448 STLSNLATGNFQT
+1448 STLSNLTTGNFQT
-1461 VSAGISFEWNP
+1461 VAAGISFEWNP
-1472 RNRAAQGQLEQAILN
+1472 RNRAAQGQLEQAMIQ

-1500 GIAAGVRTALQNLEA
+1500 GIAASVRTALQNLEA

-1529 AREKLESEIRLF
+1529 AREKLESEIRLY
-1541 QTGESTNFLVLVRQ
+1541 QTGESTNFLVLARQ

-1570 LLNRAVAQLQQ
+1570 LLNRAAAQLQQ
-1581 ALGTTLEANR
+1581 AMGSTLDANQ